1 MYGGRVEEKH
11 NSTATPDSV
20 ATATPPPGHS
30 SIGNSLE
37 TRSQLESHIASI
49 GIHAYVGG
57 LGKEGL
63 APNYLAWE
71 EIRKSRATELVGK
84 VFGPNGEQLAYT
96 GFEGYFVGESPARIV
111 EIEESLGGHILRS
124 IHFNFGVHDAP
135 SGLTEHDVLAALRGE
150 KMAARH
156 VSEILQFFDCLF
168 RETLGEAKPITP
180 PEKYERFRA
189 GTYQGVESGQT
200 LTETVNSLTRETITT
215 SRETEAYKALAEI
228 GIFGHPGLRAMHE
241 PKHEKIAGDGIFAMK
256 TFPAQV
262 KTSGGD
268 DNPLSR

>member
-1 MYGGRVEEKH
+1 MYGGGRVEIE
-11 NSTATPDSV
+11 SSSPDSG
-20 ATATPPPGHS
+20 ALATPPPGHS

-49 GIHAYVGG
+49 GIHAYVSG

-63 APNYLAWE
+63 AQNYLAWE
-71 EIRKSRATELVGK
+71 EIRKSRATELAGK

-111 EIEESLGGHILRS
+111 EIEESLGEHILKS
-124 IHFNFGVHDAP
+124 IHLNFDVHDAP
-135 SGLTEHDVLAALRGE
+135 SGLTEHEVLAALRGE

-180 PEKYERFRA
+180 PEKYEHFRA
-189 GTYQGVESGQT
+189 GTYQRVESGQT
-200 LTETVNSLTRETITT
+200 LIETVNSFTMVTITT
-215 SRETEAYKALAEI
+215 PRETEAYKALAEI

-241 PKHEKIAGDGIFAMK
+241 SKHEKIAIEARFAQLA
-256 TFPAQV
+256 FPTPA
-262 KTSGGD
+262 GLLDD